1 MPASNPKQVIL
12 VPGADALTFE
22 EDRAE
27 AERRDIVVRELTLP
41 PFSGHPIDD
50 RKAHF
55 DAVAVQIAAAAQEM
69 REQQPQGRLAAIGR
83 NNGGGQLAWALAT
96 TVALDAVVLVGA
108 IPEISLYRK
117 ESNSPSAVTFRDS
130 LSSDAEYARID
141 EMQPLDI
148 VNSSKQ
154 WAKTRCLLQFGRSD
168 PYIDGTA
175 TIAAETLATNHR
187 VEWLDDDHAMV
198 SPQSLEQRWAFIE
211 AALMP
216 E

>member
-12 VPGADALTFE
+12 VPGADALAFE

-55 DAVAVQIAAAAQEM
+55 NAVAVQIAAAAQEM

-154 WAKTRCLLQFGRSD
+154 WAKTRCLLQFGLND
-168 PYIDGTA
+168 PYIDETA
-175 TIAAETLATNHR
+175 TAAADTLASDHR

-198 SPQSLEQRWAFIE
+198 SPHSLEQRWSFIE
-211 AALMP
+211 AAFAP

>member
-1 MPASNPKQVIL
+1 MLTSNPKQVIL

-22 EDRAE
+22 EDSAK
-27 AERRDIVVRELTLP
+27 AERRSIVVRELTLP

-55 DAVAVQIAAAAQEM
+55 DAVGSIIAGIAAELRDQRPEA
-69 REQQPQGRLAAIGR
+69 PIAAIGR

-117 ESNSPSAVTFRDS
+117 ESDSPSAAKFRAS
-130 LSSDAEYARID
+130 LRSEAEHARID
-141 EMQPLDI
+141 EMKPLDI
-148 VNSSKQ
+148 VSSSQ
-154 WAKTRCLLQFGRSD
+154 LWPKTACLLQFGRSD

-187 VEWLDDDHAMV
+187 VEWLDDDHAIV
-198 SPQSLEQRWAFIE
+198 SPQSLEQRWVFIE